1 MTYWFQ
7 PSNQTDWPTNQP
19 SDQNMDMSDPRKV
32 THNNDKLDEEWYIC
46 FCIILH
52 IPVPLSVIFFSR
64 TYTIS
69 KWEILCICKYV
80 FLHIC
85 AIPCYIISYI
95 CIYVYILFVFSFAF
109 IILYW
114 KHLHITTLW
123 HRYFRGPPPLWTDL
137 RCCRQSGRSCSSSR
151 PSGNID
157 SLTFLINSGFTY
169 SFGNSSTLT

>member
-1 MTYWFQ
+1 MISLTKNDIFAFALFYIYQCHLQLFSFHVPIQ
-7 PSNQTDWPTNQP
+7 LTQKQMRNPVYMYA
-19 SDQNMDMSDPRKV
+19 NMFFYTFVPFPV
-32 THNNDKLDEEWYIC
+32 
-46 FCIILH
+46 ILYH
-52 IPVPLSVIFFSR
+52 I
-64 TYTIS
+64 
-69 KWEILCICKYV
+69 
-80 FLHIC
+80 H
-85 AIPCYIISYI
+85 I
-95 CIYVYILFVFSFAF
+95 CIYIYILFVFSFAF
-109 IILYW
+109 IMLYS